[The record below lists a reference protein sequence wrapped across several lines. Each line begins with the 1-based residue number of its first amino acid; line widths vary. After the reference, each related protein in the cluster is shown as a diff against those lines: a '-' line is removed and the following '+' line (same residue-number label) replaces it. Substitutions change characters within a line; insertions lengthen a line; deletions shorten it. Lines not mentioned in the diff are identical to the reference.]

1 MRIALISD
9 IHGNMVALEAA
20 LADIRRRGADQIVC
34 LGDVA
39 LDGPQPGQVIERL
52 RDLDI
57 PVIKGNTDHWLLNP
71 IPQSA
76 EGEDEQ
82 QESAIEQWTAA
93 QLSAAQREL
102 VMDYHDKLWLDFG
115 HGRTLLCYHGS
126 PLSFN
131 DRIEPDTPLDDL
143 DRWFAAER
151 ALVNAGG
158 HTHEPMIRRYG
169 SSTLVNPGSVGLPL
183 VKPTGASAI
192 HPAWAEYALV
202 EWHEGALSIAL
213 RRVPY
218 MLGDLV
224 AVVESSSMPHKDAWL
239 ADWRESESSL

>member
-20 LADIRRRGADQIVC
+20 LADIQRGGADQIIC

-39 LDGPQPGQVIERL
+39 LDGPQPGEVIERL

-183 VKPTGASAI
+183 LKPTGASAI
-192 HPAWAEYALV
+192 HPAWAEYALL
-202 EWHEGALSIAL
+202 ERDEGGLAITL

-218 MLGDLV
+218 
-224 AVVESSSMPHKDAWL
+224 AL
-239 ADWRESESSL
+239 ADLTAAAHASGMPGVDGWLDDWRPGQVF

>member
-9 IHGNMVALEAA
+9 IHGNRVALEAA
-20 LADIRRRGADQIVC
+20 LADIRRRKADQIIC

-39 LDGPQPGQVIERL
+39 LDGPQPGEVIERL
-52 RDLDI
+52 HQLAI

-71 IPQSA
+71 IPRNA
-76 EGEDEQ
+76 EDEGEQ

-93 QLSAAQREL
+93 QLNATHREL
-102 VMDYHDKLWLDFG
+102 VMAYHDKLWLNFG
-115 HGRTLLCYHGS
+115 DGFTLLCYHGS
-126 PLSFN
+126 PLSFY

-143 DRWFAAER
+143 GRWFAAER

-169 SSTLVNPGSVGLPL
+169 SSTLVNPGSIGLPL
-183 VKPTGASAI
+183 VKPTGAEAI
-192 HPAWAEYALV
+192 HPAWAEYALL
-202 EWHEGALSIAL
+202 ERDEGGLAITL

-218 MLGDLV
+218 ALEDLAAAAHV
-224 AVVESSSMPHKDAWL
+224 AGLPGADSWL
-239 ADWRESESSL
+239 ADWRPGNVF